1 MNSWKVNVL
10 GFAMVTAITLTC
22 GSRPARALEA
32 RTTLAPIGQVDLTSW
47 VRVGHL
53 VTARSY
59 MMQVSAGGTLRV
71 SCPGTYTG
79 PIEGQNS
86 NTQSVLKLPN
96 ILTVTIP
103 PGLHP
108 AQRELP
114 GFNTVP
120 AGTTLTCAYYWNA
133 NARESGITL
142 GSPGGGIPIGG
153 ETYTAGDTVTFEMR
167 KPGDIGED
175 NNGCIR

>member
-1 MNSWKVNVL
+1 MNSWRVNIL
-10 GFAMVTAITLTC
+10 GLVMVAATTLIC

-32 RTTLAPIGQVDLTSW
+32 RTTLSPIGQVELTSW
-47 VRVGHL
+47 VKVGHL
-53 VTARSY
+53 VTARSF
-59 MMQVSAGGTLRV
+59 MMQVGAGGTLRV
-71 SCPGTYTG
+71 SCPSTYTG
-79 PIEGQNS
+79 PIEGQNALV
-86 NTQSVLKLPN
+86 QSVLKLPN

-103 PGLHP
+103 PGLLP

-114 GFNTVP
+114 GFNAVP
-120 AGTTLTCAYYWNA
+120 AGTTLTCAYYWTA
-133 NARESGITL
+133 NARESGLTL

-167 KPGDIGED
+167 RPGSSDED